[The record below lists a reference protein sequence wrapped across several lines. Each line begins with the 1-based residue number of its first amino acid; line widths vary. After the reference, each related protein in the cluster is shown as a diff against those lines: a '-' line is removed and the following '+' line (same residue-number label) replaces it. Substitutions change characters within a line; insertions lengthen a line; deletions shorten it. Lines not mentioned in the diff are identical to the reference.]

1 VRSYFHRQ
9 AHLFIKFFGVFM
21 LFHPGQRWISDGE
34 SDQGLGTVMM
44 VEARF
49 VTILYTATGDSRK
62 YAIKDAPLTR
72 IKFNV
77 GDSIPSHEGWQL
89 TVESISEANGLLTY
103 HGKRKDNNEQCA
115 LKEVMID
122 HFIKFNNPHD
132 RLMNGQTD
140 RLDWFR
146 LRRDCLKHQYIQQ
159 QSPLTGL
166 TGGRVSLIPH
176 QLYIAEEVGQRF
188 APRVL
193 LADEVGLGKTIE
205 AGLIIHQQLVT
216 GRAQRVLIIVPEPL
230 MHQWLVEMLRR
241 FNLHF
246 SIFDNDRCIES
257 ASDDEQNPFS
267 SEQLVLVNLDF
278 ISNNP
283 QWYDA
288 LLAESWD
295 LMVVDEAHHLA
306 WQPDNVSNEY
316 QCVEQLAEKIPGV
329 LLLTATPDQLGHEG
343 HFARLKLLDAD
354 RFFDYQSFV
363 DEESN
368 YQQVADTANTIIAGD
383 VLDPEQQATLTQL
396 LKESD
401 ISELLRE
408 FNQTVITEQKN
419 KQTNEQ
425 GNDEKNAAGQ
435 QLLKQLL
442 DRHGTGR
449 ILFRNSRNTIK
460 GFPARQ
466 LHATPLALPELYQA
480 QINDFI
486 NSDDSEVLAQS
497 KRAKYLFTP
506 EIMFSLDSHSCH
518 WTDIDPRVDYLI
530 TLLQSL
536 NDNATENE
544 CNSKEKLLVI
554 CAHAQTAID
563 LEMALRVKQ
572 GIRAA
577 VFHEG
582 LSIFDRDKAAAYF
595 AQEED
600 SAQVLLCSE
609 IGSEGR
615 NFQFAHHLMLFDL
628 PANPDLLEQRIGRL
642 DRIGQKQII
651 NLHVPYFEDSA
662 QALLFNW
669 YQQSLNAFEHTCIT
683 GRAVFECYGNN
694 LMSLVLQGQDSGDL
708 AQQLIS
714 DSRKKHLTIKAEL
727 ESGRDKLLE
736 IHSSGQGR
744 AQALVKEIAQQDQQI
759 QLPQF
764 MFQVF
769 DVFGISQDDKADFAI
784 ALNPSEHMLSATFPC
799 LPEDGTTITFNRDS
813 ALACEN
819 YQLLT
824 WDHPMVRESMELI
837 LTDEIGNASI
847 GLLKNPALPVGTF
860 FLECLYTLAA
870 MAPSKLQLGRYLPT
884 TPVRVLVDAKGNDL
898 ENKISEQ
905 VLDSQV
911 VPVKKQMA
919 LQLTKA
925 LSAQIAPLVGKAEHH
940 AQNKISV
947 IQSKALTNMVSNL
960 SDEQQRLIALAA
972 INPSVRQEEIDFI
985 ALQQQ
990 ELTHYINNAQLKF
1003 EAVRLIVVSH

>member
-1 VRSYFHRQ
+1 MQFC
-9 AHLFIKFFGVFM
+9 
-21 LFHPGQRWISDGE
+21 PGQRWISDGE

-49 VTILYTATGDSRK
+49 VTILFTATGDSRK
-62 YAIKDAPLTR
+62 YAIQDAPLTR
-72 IKFNV
+72 IKFNN
-77 GDSIPSHEGWQL
+77 GDVIPSHEGWQL
-89 TVESISEANGLLTY
+89 KITDISEEKGLLTY
-103 HGKRKDNNEQCA
+103 YGTRTDTGEETS

-132 RLMNGQTD
+132 RLLNGQTD

-146 LRRDCLKHQYIQQ
+146 LRRDTLKHQFTQQ
-159 QSPLTGL
+159 KSPLTGL

-216 GRAQRVLIIVPEPL
+216 GRAQRVLIVVPEPL

-246 SIFDNDRCIES
+246 SIFDHDRCVES
-257 ASDDEQNPFS
+257 SKENNENGEQSNPFS

-278 ISNNP
+278 IVQNP
-283 QWYDA
+283 QWHKA

-306 WQPDNVSNEY
+306 WQVDNVSDEY
-316 QCVEQLAEKIPGV
+316 QCIEQLAQKTPGV

-354 RFFDYQSFV
+354 RFFDYQKFI

-368 YQQVADTANTIIAGD
+368 YQQVADAANAIIAGNI
-383 VLDPEQQATLTQL
+383 LNKSQQKTLTSL

-401 ISELLRE
+401 ISSLIND
-408 FNQTVITEQKN
+408 FNNSAMSTEQSAEPSSN
-419 KQTNEQ
+419 Q
-425 GNDEKNAAGQ
+425 AGQ

-460 GFPARQ
+460 GFPARK
-466 LHATPLALPELYQA
+466 LHATPLALPELYQV

-486 NSDDSEVLAQS
+486 NSGDIDELSQS
-497 KRAKYLFTP
+497 PRANLLTTP
-506 EIMFSLDSHSCH
+506 EILFSLALNSSH
-518 WTDIDPRVDYLI
+518 WTDVDPRVNYLI
-530 TLLQSL
+530 ELIQNL
-536 NDNATENE
+536 NKTALDNNTP
-544 CNSKEKLLVI
+544 KEKLLVI
-554 CAHAQTAID
+554 CAHAQTAMD
-563 LEMALRVKQ
+563 LENALRVKE

-582 LSIFDRDKAAAYF
+582 LSIFERDKAAAYF
-595 AQEED
+595 AQDED
-600 SAQVLLCSE
+600 SAQILLCSE

-615 NFQFAHHLMLFDL
+615 NFQFAHHLVLFDL

-642 DRIGQKQII
+642 DRIGQQEII
-651 NLHVPYFEDSA
+651 NLHVPYFENSA

-683 GRAVFECYGNN
+683 GRAVFESYGNE
-694 LMSLVLQGQDSGDL
+694 LKSLILQGLENSEQ
-708 AQQLIS
+708 AQKLIENS
-714 DSRKKHLTIKAEL
+714 KQKHLTIKAEL

-744 AQALVKEIAQQDQQI
+744 AKALVDEIAAQDQQI

-769 DVFGISQDDKADFAI
+769 DVFGIAQDDKADNAI
-784 ALNPSEHMLSATFPC
+784 ALNSTEHMLSENFPC
-799 LPEDGTTITFNRDS
+799 LPEDGTTVTFNRDT

-824 WDHPMVRESMELI
+824 WDHPMVRESIELI
-837 LTDEIGNASI
+837 LSEEIGNASI

-860 FLECLYTLAA
+860 FLECLYTLEA

-898 ENKISEQ
+898 ESKISES

-925 LSAQIAPLVGKAEHH
+925 LNSQIAPLVTKAEAH
-940 AQNKISV
+940 AKAKITT
-947 IQSKALTNMVSNL
+947 IQSKALKGMQQSLNE
-960 SDEQQRLIALAA
+960 EQQRLIALAA

-985 ALQQQ
+985 TSQQQ
-990 ELTHYINNAQLKF
+990 DLTYYIENAQLKF

>member
-1 VRSYFHRQ
+1 
-9 AHLFIKFFGVFM
+9 M
-21 LFHPGQRWISDGE
+21 LFCPGQRWISDGE

-49 VTILYTATGDSRK
+49 VTILFTATGDSRK

-72 IKFNV
+72 IKFNC
-77 GDSIPSHEGWQL
+77 GDIIPSHEGWQL
-89 TVESISEANGLLTY
+89 KVSSVSEDNGLLTY
-103 HGKRKDNNEQCA
+103 LGTRTDTNEEVN
-115 LKEVMID
+115 LKEVMVD

-132 RLMNGQTD
+132 RLLNGQTD

-146 LRRDCLKHQYIQQ
+146 LRRDTLKHQFIQQ
-159 QSPLTGL
+159 QSQLTGL

-246 SIFDNDRCIES
+246 SIFDNDRCVES
-257 ASDDEQNPFS
+257 NGESEQNNPFS

-278 ISNNP
+278 IVKNP
-283 QWYDA
+283 QWYKA

-306 WQPDNVSNEY
+306 WQVDNISEEY
-316 QCVEQLAEKIPGV
+316 QCIEQLAQQVPGV

-354 RFFDYQSFV
+354 RFFDYQKFI

-368 YQQVADTANTIIAGD
+368 YQQVADAANTIISGD
-383 VLDPEQQATLTQL
+383 ILNKDQQSTLTQL

-401 ISELLRE
+401 ISTLIKD
-408 FNQTVITEQKN
+408 FNNNAMSV
-419 KQTNEQ
+419 
-425 GNDEKNAAGQ
+425 EKATDSTSNQAGQ

-486 NSDDSEVLAQS
+486 NSGDIDKLRQS
-497 KRAKYLFTP
+497 PRANFLITP
-506 EIMFSLDSHSCH
+506 EILFSLTLNSSH
-518 WTDIDPRVDYLI
+518 WTDIDPRVNYLI
-530 TLLQSL
+530 ELVQTLNKSAL
-536 NDNATENE
+536 DNNAP
-544 CNSKEKLLVI
+544 KEKLLVI
-554 CAHAQTAID
+554 CAHAQTAMD
-563 LEMALRVKQ
+563 LENALRVKA

-582 LSIFDRDKAAAYF
+582 LSVFERDKAAAYF
-595 AQEED
+595 AQDED
-600 SAQVLLCSE
+600 SAQILLCSE

-615 NFQFAHHLMLFDL
+615 NFQFSHHLVLFDL

-642 DRIGQKQII
+642 DRIGQQKII
-651 NLHVPYFEDSA
+651 NLHVPYFENSA

-669 YQQSLNAFEHTCIT
+669 YQQSLTAFEHTCIT
-683 GRAVFECYGNN
+683 GRVVYESYGDE
-694 LMSLVLQGQDSGDL
+694 LQALILQGLENSEQ
-708 AQQLIS
+708 AQQLIEN
-714 DSRKKHLTIKAEL
+714 SRKKHLAIKANL

-744 AQALVKEIAQQDQQI
+744 ANALVEEIAAQDQQI
-759 QLPQF
+759 HLPQF

-769 DVFGISQDDKADFAI
+769 DVFGIAQDDKADNAI
-784 ALNPSEHMLSATFPC
+784 ALNSTEHMLSANFPC
-799 LPEDGTTITFNRDS
+799 LPEDGTTVTFNRDT

-824 WDHPMVRESMELI
+824 WDHPMVRESIELI
-837 LTDEIGNASI
+837 LSEEIGNACI

-860 FLECLYTLAA
+860 FLECLYTLSA

-898 ENKISEQ
+898 ESKISEQ

-925 LSAQIAPLVGKAEHH
+925 LSPQIAPLVSKAEAH
-940 AQNKISV
+940 AKAKITN
-947 IQSKALTNMVSNL
+947 IQSKALSGMQQSLNE
-960 SDEQQRLIALAA
+960 EQQRLIALAA
-972 INPSVRQEEIDFI
+972 INPSVRQAEIDFI
-985 ALQQQ
+985 NTQQQ
-990 ELTHYINNAQLKF
+990 DLTHYIENAQLKF